1 LLITFWTATY
11 NLLTGVLIKEKN
23 KMDPQQLI
31 KRTKLLAVGIFNLVK
46 ELPKLYP
53 SQAMGNQLIR
63 AGTSVGA
70 NYRAACRS
78 KSVKDFIYK
87 LKIVEEELDETIYWL
102 ELIGETHV
110 YLRDKLSG
118 LHQEATELMLIISQ
132 SLRTVKT
139 NQQRKKTIRS
149 T

>member
-1 LLITFWTATY
+1 MDPQHLITRTKILAIEIF
-11 NLLTGVLIKEKN
+11 NLIKE
-23 KMDPQQLI
+23 
-31 KRTKLLAVGIFNLVK
+31 
-46 ELPKLYP
+46 LPNVYP

-87 LKIVEEELDETIYWL
+87 LKIVNEELDETIYWL

-110 YLRDKLSG
+110 YLQDKLHG
-118 LHQEATELMLIISQ
+118 IH
-132 SLRTVKT
+132 K
-139 NQQRKKTIRS
+139 
-149 T
+149 